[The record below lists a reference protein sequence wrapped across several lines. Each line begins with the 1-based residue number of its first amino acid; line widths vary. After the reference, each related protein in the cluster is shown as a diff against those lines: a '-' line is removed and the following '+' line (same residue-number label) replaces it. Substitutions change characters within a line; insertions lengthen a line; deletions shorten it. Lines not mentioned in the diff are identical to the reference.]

1 MNLPKQLIS
10 RIETIYGNN
19 TNKILDGFNI
29 ERIGSLRINTLQ
41 FPELKKHEIPSIIVN
56 EFSEKNILLTPFED
70 IPHVFTFDKKSEY
83 ILKGTRAFYDG
94 MIYLQ

>member
-19 TNKILDGFNI
+19 ANKILDGFNI

-41 FPELKKHEIPSIIVN
+41 FPELKKHEIPSIIAN

-70 IPHVFTFDKKSEY
+70 IPHVFTFDKKNEY
-83 ILKGTRAFYDG
+83 AIKGTQAFYNG
-94 MIYLQ
+94 LIYLQ